1 VQAQQTNRAA
11 APGAL
16 DAGTSRRALVL
27 VVDDDA
33 AIRGTVADILE
44 LEDYAVTQAMHGE
57 AALAAL
63 DELAERGA
71 APDAILLDMRMPVM
85 DGWEFA
91 RRYHERS
98 GAHAPIVVMTAA
110 RDAGQW
116 GGEVGAAATL
126 GKPFGLEELLAVV
139 ERLTS
144 GNSGSRTAR
153 AA

>member
-1 VQAQQTNRAA
+1 M
-11 APGAL
+11 
-16 DAGTSRRALVL
+16 L

-33 AIRGTVADILE
+33 AIRGTVTDILE
-44 LEDYAVTQAMHGE
+44 LEDYAVAQAKHGE
-57 AALAAL
+57 AALTAL
-63 DELAERGA
+63 DELDERGT

-116 GGEVGAAATL
+116 GREVGAAATL
-126 GKPFGLEELLAVV
+126 GKPFGLEELLEVV
-139 ERLTS
+139 ERLT
-144 GNSGSRTAR
+144 GGDGGSDTAR

>member
-1 VQAQQTNRAA
+1 MQVEETSRGAA
-11 APGAL
+11 SEAPGL
-16 DAGTSRRALVL
+16 RRPLVL

-44 LEDYAVTQAMHGE
+44 LEDYAVAQAMHGE
-57 AALAAL
+57 AALAVL
-63 DELAERGA
+63 DELAERGTA
-71 APDAILLDMRMPVM
+71 PPDAILLDMRMPVM

-91 RRYHERS
+91 RRYQERP
-98 GAHAPIVVMTAA
+98 GPHAPIVVMTAA

-116 GGEVGAAATL
+116 GREVGAAATL
-126 GKPFGLEELLAVV
+126 GKPFGLEELLDVV

-144 GNSGSRTAR
+144 GDGGSGAVR